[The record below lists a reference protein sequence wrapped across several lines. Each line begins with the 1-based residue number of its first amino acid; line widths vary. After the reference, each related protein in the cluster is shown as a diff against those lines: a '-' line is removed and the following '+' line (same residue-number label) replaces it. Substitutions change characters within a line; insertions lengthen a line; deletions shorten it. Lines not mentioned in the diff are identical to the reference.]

1 MSEIVTENLTELKK
15 NRSYHNDL
23 TFFTNEDGQKL
34 EDRFKS
40 TLKDVQY
47 FDILVGYFRTSG
59 FYRLY
64 KDFENIE
71 KIRILVGLNADK
83 KAVEIIKSS
92 QQQKIDFDSHS
103 NTKTIYSENVTQEIY
118 EADDTQETEIGI
130 KKFIEYI
137 RSGKLEIKAYP
148 SNDIHAKV
156 YISRFKEDDRDY
168 GRVITGSSNFSD
180 SGLRS
185 QHEFNVELKN
195 TSDVMFAQEKFEN
208 LWKDAVDLS
217 ETYIDT
223 VNKKTWLNDEITPYE
238 IYLKFLYENFEKRLN
253 EDENIDIQY
262 PHGFMELRYQKQA
275 VLTLREIVEAYG
287 GAFIADVVG
296 LGKTY
301 MTAMYAQ
308 GLPGKKLIICPPPII
323 ESWKDAI
330 SDFGVRS
337 ATIESLGKLHQIK
350 KKGYEKYDYVF
361 VDEAHRFR
369 NEDTAQYKLLNEIC
383 YGKKVI
389 LITATPLNNSV
400 YDFFPLLKLFQHPK
414 DSDIPGM
421 KNLEGFFVNA
431 RSKLNQLDRSEPEYL
446 EEVKRISKQVRN
458 KILKYVMIRR
468 TRTDVKEYFKDD
480 IKNQKLFFPEVAE
493 PNRIFYQ
500 FDATTNNIFNETIK
514 RIKDLSYSRYQPG
527 NYLIEQMKLDAFSE
541 TQEQNLVGFMKTMLV
556 KRLESSKYAF
566 CKTIERFITSYEKFI
581 KMYEA
586 GNVYISKKI
595 DVYDYLDNEN
605 EDALIEALE
614 KDEKAKIYSKEHF
627 KKEFIE
633 NLTNDY
639 NILVEIQNMWKLVNQ
654 DFKKEEFKKQIKEDK
669 TLSANKI
676 IIFSESMETGLD
688 LYRGLVDDHQEK
700 VLFFSSGICYYNG
713 VQVPNPVAKDLIH
726 QNYDP
731 KNNEQDDTIQILITT
746 DVLAEG
752 INLHKSNIIVNYDLP
767 WNPTRVLQRVG
778 RVNRVGT
785 THKNIFIY
793 NFFPTSETD
802 IHLGLE
808 SSVKSKIQA
817 FHETLGEDAKYLSDE
832 EETTN
837 HKLFGE
843 KFYDKINDKS
853 TYNEDDVSENT
864 ELKYIDVL
872 RQIQENDLDLF
883 KKIKRLPKKARTA
896 RTFKIKQ
903 KALLTFFKKGRFF
916 KTYLSNG
923 LQTLDLVFDD
933 AVKYFECDRDCKK
946 MPITDTYYHLLQS
959 NKDAFVNVDIET
971 EIETSTRGGASN
983 HSYVKGRI
991 EFALKEGKL
1000 TNEQEEYL
1008 NKILAL
1014 YKVGAVVKDASK
1026 KIKDEI
1032 EKERDSLKVYQSIK
1046 NNISDTYLKSR
1057 KPKKQ
1062 DEENISEIILSE
1074 FLIEE

>member
-1 MSEIVTENLTELKK
+1 VVGEILN
-15 NRSYHNDL
+15 NDL

-64 KDFENIE
+64 TDFENIE

-83 KAVEIIKSS
+83 KAVEIIQSA
-92 QQQKIDFDSHS
+92 QQQTFDYESHS
-103 NTKTIYSENVTQEIY
+103 NTKKIHSEKIAQEMY
-118 EADDTQETEIGI
+118 EAEDKYEIEVGV

-156 YISRFKEDDRDY
+156 YISRFREDDRDY
-168 GRVITGSSNFSD
+168 GRVITGSSNFSE
-180 SGLRS
+180 SGLSS

-195 TSDVMFAQEKFEN
+195 SSDVKYAEEKFEN

-223 VNKKTWLNDEITPYE
+223 INKETWLNDEITPYE

-253 EDENIDIQY
+253 EDENLDIQY
-262 PHGFMELRYQKQA
+262 PQGFMELRYQKQA
-275 VLTLREIVEAYG
+275 VLTLREIVETYG

-308 GLPGKKLIICPPPII
+308 SLPGKKLIICPPPII

-337 ATIESLGKLHQIK
+337 ATVESLGKLHQIK

-480 IKNQKLFFPEVAE
+480 IKIQKLFFPEVAQ

-514 RIKDLSYSRYQPG
+514 LIKEFKYSRYQPG
-527 NYLIEQMKLDAFSE
+527 NYLIEQMKLDAYSE
-541 TQEQNLVGFMKTMLV
+541 TQEKNLVGFMKTMLV

-566 CKTIERFITSYEKFI
+566 CKTIERFIISYEKFI

-605 EDALIEALE
+605 EDELLEVLE
-614 KDEKAKIYSKEHF
+614 KDEKAKIYDKNHF
-627 KKEFIE
+627 KETFISD
-633 NLTNDY
+633 LKNDY
-639 NILVEIQNMWKLVNQ
+639 NMLVAIQNMWKLVNK
-654 DFKKEEFKKQIKEDK
+654 DFKKEEFKKQLKEDK
-669 TLSANKI
+669 ILANNKI

-688 LYRGLVDDHQEK
+688 LYRGLVGDYQEK
-700 VLFFSSGICYYNG
+700 VLFFSSNTCYYCG
-713 VQVPNPVAKDLIH
+713 EQVSNPVAKDLIH

-731 KNNEQDDTIQILITT
+731 KYNEQNDTIQILITT

-785 THKNIFIY
+785 IHKNIFIY

-802 IHLGLE
+802 IELGLE
-808 SSVKSKIQA
+808 NSVKAKIQA

-832 EETTN
+832 EQTTN

-843 KFYDKINDKS
+843 KFYDKINDKD

-872 RQIQENDLDLF
+872 KQIQENDIELF

-896 RTFKIKQ
+896 KSFNVKQ
-903 KALLTFFKKGRFF
+903 KALLTFFKKGKFF
-916 KTYLSNG
+916 KTYLSEGIN
-923 LQTLDLVFDD
+923 TLDLVFDD
-933 AVKYFECDRDCKK
+933 AVKYFECDKNCKRLSI
-946 MPITDTYYHLLQS
+946 PTDYYALLKA
-959 NKDAFVNVDIET
+959 NKNAFLNVDIET
-971 EIETSTRGGASN
+971 EIET
-983 HSYVKGRI
+983 
-991 EFALKEGKL
+991 
-1000 TNEQEEYL
+1000 
-1008 NKILAL
+1008 
-1014 YKVGAVVKDASK
+1014 
-1026 KIKDEI
+1026 
-1032 EKERDSLKVYQSIK
+1032 
-1046 NNISDTYLKSR
+1046 
-1057 KPKKQ
+1057 
-1062 DEENISEIILSE
+1062 
-1074 FLIEE
+1074 